1 MEKFEI
7 NENGT
12 LTAYHNDDKNVTEI
26 IIPEG
31 VKFIEYKV
39 FSKYSKIYS
48 VTFPDSLENL
58 DNWAF
63 WCCFELSKIKYRGI
77 TFNPRAEMFKK
88 PETVDMIAN
97 KNYSHVMSHKI
108 KYPVIFQI
116 YFRDGDD
123 ITTAYIKKN
132 FRKFFIFLVQA
143 VIYQDY
149 SYKDYISV
157 ETTLEIMEKLIK
169 SGKFISKRNIKTY
182 IKIADEKE
190 CYEIFDMLNEYKEEN
205 NF

>member
-1 MEKFEI
+1 MEKFTI

-31 VKFIEYKV
+31 VKFIESHV
-39 FSKYSKIYS
+39 FSEYGKIYS
-48 VTFPDSLENL
+48 VVFPDSLENL

-63 WCCFELSKIKYRGI
+63 WCCFKLSKIKYRGI
-77 TFNPRAEMFKK
+77 TFNPRAEAYKK

-97 KNYSHVMSHKI
+97 KNYSHVISHRI

-123 ITTAYIKKN
+123 VTTAYMKKH
-132 FRKFFIFLVQA
+132 FREIFKFLTNA
-143 VIYQDY
+143 VIFHD
-149 SYKDYISV
+149 SYEDCI
-157 ETTLEIMEKLIK
+157 TLENVLEIAENLIK
-169 SGKFISKRNIKTY
+169 SGKFITKRNINTY
-182 IKIADEKE
+182 IRLADEKE
-190 CYEIFDMLNEYKEEN
+190 CHEIFDMLIEYKEEVLK
-205 NF
+205 

>member
-31 VKFIEYKV
+31 VKFIERHV
-39 FSKYSKIYS
+39 FSEYGKIYS
-48 VTFPDSLENL
+48 VVFPDSLENL

-63 WCCFELSKIKYRGI
+63 WCCFELSEIKYRGI
-77 TFNPRAEMFKK
+77 TFNPDAEMFKK

-97 KNYSHVMSHKI
+97 KNYSHVISHRI

-116 YFRDGDD
+116 YFRDSDD
-123 ITTAYIKKN
+123 VTTAYIKKH
-132 FRKFFIFLVQA
+132 FREIFRFLINA
-143 VIYQDY
+143 VIFQD
-149 SYKDYISV
+149 SYKDCI
-157 ETTLEIMEKLIK
+157 TLENVLKITENLIK
-169 SGKFISKRNIKTY
+169 SGKFITKRNINTY

-190 CYEIFDMLNEYKEEN
+190 CYEIFDMLIDYKEEVLK
-205 NF
+205 

>member
-1 MEKFEI
+1 MEKFTI

-31 VKFIEYKV
+31 VKFIESHV
-39 FSKYSKIYS
+39 FSEYGKIYS
-48 VTFPDSLENL
+48 VVFPDSLENL

-63 WCCFELSKIKYRGI
+63 WCCFKLSKIKYRGI

-97 KNYSHVMSHKI
+97 KNYSHVISHRI

-123 ITTAYIKKN
+123 VTTAYMKKH
-132 FRKFFIFLVQA
+132 FREIFKFLTNA
-143 VIYQDY
+143 VIFQD
-149 SYKDYISV
+149 SYKDCI
-157 ETTLEIMEKLIK
+157 TLENVLKITENLIK
-169 SGKFISKRNIKTY
+169 SEKFITKRNINTY

-190 CYEIFDMLNEYKEEN
+190 CYEIFDMLIDYKEEVLK
-205 NF
+205 